1 MKIVLVYRTFGNYVE
16 IPDDVYAKLEAGG
29 TNGDGIFQDPMPMME
44 YVSENNIMHECT
56 PEAEVIEELEV
67 LVGPI

>member
-1 MKIVLVYRTFGNYVE
+1 MKTVLVYRTFGNYVE
-16 IPDDVYAKLEAGG
+16 IPDEVYLKLESGG
-29 TNGDGIFQDPMPMME
+29 VNEDNIFQNPMPMME

-67 LVGPI
+67 LVVPF